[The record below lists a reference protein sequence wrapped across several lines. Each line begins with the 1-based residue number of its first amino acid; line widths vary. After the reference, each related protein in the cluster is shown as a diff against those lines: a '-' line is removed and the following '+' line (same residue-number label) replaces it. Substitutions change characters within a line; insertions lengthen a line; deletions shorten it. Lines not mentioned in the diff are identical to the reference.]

1 MKLNIYCFLAP
12 FEPISLIYVQLEP
25 RNLITKIGYSIL
37 PNRASSADN
46 SDAEQQWC
54 HPSSRSTVEYISL
67 SDHRN

>member
-25 RNLITKIGYSIL
+25 QPDKRGYSIL
-37 PNRASSADN
+37 PNRASSAGN

-54 HPSSRSTVEYISL
+54 HPSSRSTVEHISL